1 MSGTDTIA
9 AIATPPGRGGVS
21 IVRVSGAHVSTI
33 ANHVLGKLPAPRHA
47 TFCQFRNHHHEVID
61 EGIALYFPAPNSF
74 TGEDI
79 LELQGHGGVL
89 VSDMILQA
97 VLQAGA
103 RMARPGEFSERAFLN
118 DKLDL
123 AQVEAVVDLIDAGS
137 RQAARAAV
145 RTLEGEFSRHVN
157 ELLAELI
164 ELRVYVES
172 ALDFADE
179 EIEFL
184 QTGDIKDRLHALKQ
198 KITLLSQT
206 AERGRVLSEG
216 LQIVIA
222 GKPNA
227 GKSSLMNGLSER
239 DSAIVTDMPGT
250 TRDILREQV
259 TIDGIPIHL
268 HDTAG
273 IREHAEPIE
282 QEGIRR
288 ARDHIASADLVLWV
302 HDDTELLE
310 QADYRD
316 LPAER
321 LVLVCN
327 KIDLSGRSA
336 GVTSI
341 HEHDAVGISMVNGDG
356 LDALRKYI
364 TGHATQAKSSE
375 TEFTARRRHLQALQQ
390 TEASLLN
397 AESRLAEQFASGGTG
412 ELLAEELRLAQLSL
426 AEITGEFTSDDLL
439 GKIFSEFCIG
449 K

>member
-1 MSGTDTIA
+1 MSTSDTIA

-21 IVRVSGAHVSTI
+21 IIRLSGAQVPAI
-33 ANHVLGKLPAPRHA
+33 ATCVLGRLPVPRHA
-47 TFCQFRNHHHEVID
+47 TFCQFRNQHETVD

-74 TGEDI
+74 TGEDV
-79 LELQGHGGVL
+79 LELQGHGGVI
-89 VSDMILQA
+89 VSDLILQA

-103 RMARPGEFSERAFLN
+103 RMARPGEFSERAFIN

-123 AQVEAVVDLIDAGS
+123 AQAEAVVDLIDAGS

-145 RTLEGEFSRHVN
+145 RTLEGEFSRYVN

-172 ALDFADE
+172 SLDFADE

-184 QTGDIKDRLHALKQ
+184 QSGDIERRLYQLRQ
-198 KITLLSQT
+198 KITMLSQS

-259 TIDGIPIHL
+259 TIEGIPIHL

-273 IREHAEPIE
+273 LRELAEPIE

-288 ARDHIASADLVLWV
+288 AKDHIATADLVLWV
-302 HDDTELLE
+302 HDDSEPLE
-310 QADYRD
+310 DADYRD
-316 LPAER
+316 LPAGR
-321 LVLVCN
+321 MLLVCN
-327 KIDLSGRSA
+327 KIDLTGRSA
-336 GVTSI
+336 GIGSI
-341 HEHDAVGISMVNGDG
+341 HQHDAVSISMTSGEG
-356 LDALRKYI
+356 LADLRTYI
-364 TGHATQAKSSE
+364 VEHATHSRSSE
-375 TEFTARRRHLQALQQ
+375 TEFTARRRHLHALEQ
-390 TEASLLN
+390 TGAALDN
-397 AESRLAEQFASGGTG
+397 AEKRLAEQFSSGGTG
-412 ELLAEELRLAQLSL
+412 ELIAEELRLAQQSL
-426 AEITGEFTSDDLL
+426 GEITGEFTPDDLL